1 MGRYEYETMA
11 LKNKGRQSIDCFIY
25 NYDNDRR
32 FDYQYSGWLYCC
44 RHIVWRRW
52 RATWTGININHG
64 LEFS

>member
-1 MGRYEYETMA
+1 MA
-11 LKNKGRQSIDCFIY
+11 HKTKGRQSTDCVIY

-32 FDYQYSGWLYCC
+32 LDYQYSGWVHYSW
-44 RHIVWRRW
+44 HIMWRRW